1 MKKTYIIIGVVVAI
15 AVVAYFVF
23 NKNKTAVPAGVD
35 PLAKVGTRK
44 NGNPYTE
51 TDIAK
56 TIGDIKGSPD
66 WFAAVKKKATTNGVS
81 LDEQLRKDAIYM
93 FENV

>member
-1 MKKTYIIIGVVVAI
+1 MKKTYIIIGVVVAVL
-15 AVVAYFVF
+15 VVAYFVF

-35 PLAKVGTRK
+35 PDAKVGTRK

-51 TDIAK
+51 KDIAK

-66 WFAAVKKKATTNGVS
+66 WFAVVKQKATAQGIS
-81 LDEQLRKDAIYM
+81 LDEMLRKDAIYM